1 MSKNTLKHSIFPR
14 NKKTAAIALVLM
26 LTALIPFAA
35 LPVANAHDPPYD
47 FASFA
52 FVVASPDPVGV
63 GQSVAITMW
72 IDKPMPNAAETNDIR
87 RHGYTLTITAPDG
100 TNKTQQWDVV
110 QDTTSIQFY
119 QFTPTQDGEYTL
131 FFQYAGQTYT
141 WSGPYQNDT
150 FKPASASTTLTVQQ
164 EPIPLPTDS
173 YPLPTEYWTRPI
185 EGQNTIWSTI
195 ASNWLGPFQN
205 GPYNSLRRV
214 QPDGTAP
221 NSPHIMWTKPLD
233 TGGVVGGSN
242 VGVEGNT
249 FYVGRSYN
257 SRWKN
262 PLVMNGILYYEL
274 PEGNAANGGGY
285 IAVDL
290 RTGEEIWYN
299 DKIGAYGS
307 DLSVPY
313 FGYYYDFESPN
324 QHGVIPQGVL
334 FSMDFAQAYN
344 PVTGKHWFNV
354 TNVPT
359 PNPLQG
365 FRGDLLDRIDS
376 KGAMIRL
383 VFNSAGRWLAQWNST
398 NIFGG
403 AGAPGFFA
411 LSPKSLAAQRQ
422 TTDASLPIFYDWNVT
437 VSGLG
442 PGTWYIVYMGSLGGF
457 NGGPMVNIDDKMI
470 LMQTTSG
477 WAPLG
482 GVGWLYA
489 NTENFD
495 GANITAISLKPD
507 SRGQILWTKNYPA
520 PSNGVTRFITAW
532 DPEVGVFVTTDSE
545 TMEHNG
551 WSLADGSHLWG
562 PVRSL
567 YSYDYF
573 NDLLS
578 PFAAYGKLYYSGY
591 GGVVHCWD
599 LGTGESLWT
608 YGNGGAGNSTQ
619 SGLETP
625 WGRRPLFIHVIADG
639 KLYLFSDEHSPNT
652 PLYKDALVRCLNA
665 TDGTEIWTM
674 MGWGGQSEGGGIPI
688 NIVADGFLVY
698 LNLYDSQIYCVG
710 KGPSATTVTAA
721 PKVSVHGD
729 SVLVEGSVIDIAAG
743 TKQDEQAARFPY
755 GVPAVSDESMSAW
768 MEYVYMQ
775 KPRPSNATGVGVTL
789 SVLDPN
795 NNCYEIGTVT
805 SDANG
810 MYKLLWEPLV
820 PGEYTVIATFAGS
833 ESYWP
838 SYAETAVGV
847 TEAPEATP
855 PPTPEP
861 ASAAELYFVPMSIG
875 ILIAIVAVGLVIIL
889 MLRIR

>member
-1 MSKNTLKHSIFPR
+1 MLKNTLKNSILPR
-14 NKKTAAIALVLM
+14 NKTMTVIALVLM
-26 LTALIPFAA
+26 LTALLPFVTLPAA
-35 LPVANAHDPPYD
+35 DAHDPPYD
-47 FASFA
+47 FVSFA
-52 FVVASPDPVGV
+52 FVVASPNPVGV
-63 GQSVAITMW
+63 GQSVAISMW
-72 IDKPMPNAAETNDIR
+72 VDRPMPFAAEANDVR
-87 RHGYTLTITAPDG
+87 RYGYTLTITAPDG
-100 TNKTQQWDVV
+100 TNTTQQWDIIR
-110 QDTTSIQFY
+110 DSTSIQFY
-119 QFTPTQDGEYTL
+119 QFTPQEAGEYTL

-150 FKPASASTTLTVQQ
+150 FQPASASTTLTVQQ
-164 EPIPLPTDS
+164 EPIAPPTDS

-242 VGVEGNT
+242 LGVDGNT

-299 DKIGAYGS
+299 DKIGAYESG
-307 DLSVPY
+307 LSAPY

-324 QHGVIPQGVL
+324 QHGVIPQGAL

-344 PVTGKHWFNV
+344 PITGNLWFNV

-365 FRGDLLDRIDS
+365 FRGGLLDRIDS
-376 KGAMIRL
+376 RGAMIRI
-383 VFNSAGRWLAQWNST
+383 VFNSTGRWLAQWNST

-403 AGAPGFFA
+403 AGAASFFA

-422 TTDASLPIFYDWNVT
+422 TIDASQSYFYDWNVT

-457 NGGPMVNIDDKMI
+457 NGGPMVNVDDI
-470 LMQTTSG
+470 VVLMQTSSG

-482 GVGWLYA
+482 GVGWQYA

-495 GANITAISLKPD
+495 GANITAISLKPG
-507 SRGQILWTKNYPA
+507 SRGQILWAKNFPA
-520 PSNGVTRFITAW
+520 PSNGATRFVTAW

-545 TMEHNG
+545 TMQHDG

-562 PVRSL
+562 PVESI
-567 YSYDYF
+567 YSFDYF

-599 LGTGESLWT
+599 LETGDPLWT

-619 SGLETP
+619 TGLETP
-625 WGRRPLFIHVIADG
+625 WGLRPLFIHVIADG
-639 KLYLFSDEHSPNT
+639 KLYLFSDEHSPNS

-688 NIVADGFLVY
+688 NIVADGFLIY
-698 LNLYDSQIYCVG
+698 LNLYDMQIYCVG
-710 KGPSATTVTAA
+710 KGPSAMTVNAG
-721 PKVSVHGD
+721 PKVSVHGNK
-729 SVLVEGSVIDIAAG
+729 VLVEGTVTDIAAG
-743 TKQDEQAARFPY
+743 TMQNEQAARFPH
-755 GVPAVSDESMSAW
+755 GVPAVSDESMSDW

-775 KPRPSNATGVGVTL
+775 KPRPEDVTGVEVVI

-795 NNCYEIGTVT
+795 NNCYEVGRTT
-805 SDANG
+805 SDASG
-810 MYKLLWEPLV
+810 YFKLAFEPEV
-820 PGEYTVIATFAGS
+820 PGEYTVVATFAGS
-833 ESYWP
+833 EAYWP
-838 SYAETAVGV
+838 SHAETALYV
-847 TEAPEATP
+847 EDAPQSTP
-855 PPTPEP
+855 VPTPVPQEP
-861 ASAAELYFVPMSIG
+861 VGTYFTVSTVLI
-875 ILIAIVAVGLVIIL
+875 IVAIAIVAFLL
-889 MLRIR
+889 LRRR